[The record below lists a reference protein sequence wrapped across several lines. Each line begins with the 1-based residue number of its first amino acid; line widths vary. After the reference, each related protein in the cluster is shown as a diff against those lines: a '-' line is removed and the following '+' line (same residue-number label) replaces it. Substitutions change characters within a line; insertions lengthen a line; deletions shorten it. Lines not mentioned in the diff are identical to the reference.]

1 MDNSSTN
8 HNQNADQQRNEDEKK
23 LENYCRQACCLLDE
37 IGATNFLYQIRRIKD
52 YATEIFKDFRYDIEK
67 SYSMINDNDPGDDG
81 DKSKIKTSG
90 DEYDPGE
97 MITDTGEVI
106 DELTPDGDNDDKNN
120 DGGRT
125 DDKNVDN
132 VEYDFLKDL
141 QENFEKNLK
150 ITKSNTIINDKMPFA
165 ILLMLHRMAKTLKEG
180 IEKRKFI
187 IYQSNHFIN
196 IFSSFFVP
204 KQVLQEKDLNID
216 TLPKNLLNIQ
226 MKIMLFED
234 QYNQQIINL
243 KSKINEKLMKKFR
256 FIRSFFQIFR
266 KELLLFLDFLT
277 TIRSKTFPQP
287 GPFYERHLLF
297 KYWRGEYL
305 GKNFRQYQSFTRMF
319 INRMHTFLYLI
330 EEELIDGHHTKNLE
344 QAVRLFISN
353 DDDYSIND
361 DLLYQIP
368 IIDEIFHYA
377 NTLLKFESDR
387 ANLILNNDNYFN
399 NYGNNDHD
407 HNHDAN
413 NNYPF
418 LFSDLTITTD
428 NLATCGFSFFDPKSD
443 NDDDNNDN
451 NVSTSVANPKNLDN
465 NVQSSFADPKIAT
478 NAADIC
484 REYIFSDSENDDA
497 PVSFSDLKNDSLF
510 SFTNFKNVKK

>member
-1 MDNSSTN
+1 MNNSSTN

-67 SYSMINDNDPGDDG
+67 SYSMINDNDPGVDD
-81 DKSKIKTSG
+81 DKSQIKTSG

-97 MITDTGEVI
+97 KITDIGEVI

-120 DGGRT
+120 DGGST

-180 IEKRKFI
+180 IEKL
-187 IYQSNHFIN
+187 
-196 IFSSFFVP
+196 
-204 KQVLQEKDLNID
+204 LQEKDLNID
-216 TLPKNLLNIQ
+216 TLPKNLLNVQ

-234 QYNQQIINL
+234 QQNQQIINL

-344 QAVRLFISN
+344 QAVQLFIK
-353 DDDYSIND
+353 
-361 DLLYQIP
+361 QI
-368 IIDEIFHYA
+368 
-377 NTLLKFESDR
+377 
-387 ANLILNNDNYFN
+387 
-399 NYGNNDHD
+399 
-407 HNHDAN
+407 
-413 NNYPF
+413 
-418 LFSDLTITTD
+418 
-428 NLATCGFSFFDPKSD
+428 
-443 NDDDNNDN
+443 
-451 NVSTSVANPKNLDN
+451 
-465 NVQSSFADPKIAT
+465 
-478 NAADIC
+478 
-484 REYIFSDSENDDA
+484 
-497 PVSFSDLKNDSLF
+497 
-510 SFTNFKNVKK
+510 